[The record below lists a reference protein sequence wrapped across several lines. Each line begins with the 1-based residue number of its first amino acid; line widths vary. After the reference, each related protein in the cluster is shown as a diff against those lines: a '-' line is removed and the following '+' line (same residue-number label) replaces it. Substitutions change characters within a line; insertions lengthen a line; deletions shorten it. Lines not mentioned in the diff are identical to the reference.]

1 MSSLVS
7 RVFSR
12 RAAAVFPLALA
23 ALLIF
28 AKLGGFGL
36 WEPHE
41 TELLAAAASTEPIGE
56 TAREGAGPG
65 ASARGG
71 PLSRA
76 LISLGMEIGDPGEL
90 SVRLPGAVLAL
101 LAVVALFFCLLPLG
115 GLRLAVYA
123 TLACASAPVLLFHG
137 RQLTGESVA
146 LLAETL
152 ALGGA
157 ALAAWA
163 PRRAQTIAGFVLAA
177 TGALLWSIES
187 GLLLGLAVPAAAIS
201 CALAMR
207 GEAGRV
213 FSAEQRPELR
223 RTALLLVAAPAALL
237 AGGAFFASAL
247 TDGEGSAWITGGLA
261 AGPRQWPGFDRPLEQ
276 LLYGWFPWIAAAP
289 FALLDQSHGRGE
301 RPRFAG
307 ELSALAIAALA
318 FLCLAQLAHLSLG
331 DRPPLIAIV
340 PVSILAGLGLDA
352 LERSESAPRLGA
364 FFSLV
369 LLAVLVRDFAQRP
382 EVLLT
387 GYAFDGLEVPKSF
400 SPVVRVAVAA
410 APFGLLLIM
419 GGFFGRGGEG
429 SARWRRFRVA
439 ALAPVAAAAFGG
451 YVVLQLVP
459 DLSRDLSSKHVID
472 AYRQYRD
479 GDEPLAV
486 LGDGSPPVPA
496 ERLSGK
502 KDLFAW
508 LDRRERVFA
517 LLPPERLAGLD
528 RSWRLET
535 GEHLHVLDDE
545 SERYLL
551 VTNLPRQDEA
561 NVNPIARYVFS
572 EPFDSGPR
580 HRVEVDYDGRVTL
593 LGWELSSDLGEE
605 RMEAGESYELRTYW
619 RCDQRPRADYR
630 VFVHIDGP
638 GTRINGDHD
647 PVRGAYPMRQWR
659 PGDHVLDVYRGRAPL
674 TQDSGRYTVSVG
686 LYRGRNRLD
695 VADSGRWREKDDSVS
710 LGSVRLD

>member
-1 MSSLVS
+1 M
-7 RVFSR
+7 
-12 RAAAVFPLALA
+12 VFPLVLA

-28 AKLGGFGL
+28 AELGSFGL

-41 TELLAAAASTEPIGE
+41 TELLAAAASADPIGDA
-56 TAREGAGPG
+56 ARQGAVPG

-71 PLSRA
+71 PLAGA
-76 LISLGMEIGDPGEL
+76 LISLGLEIGDPGEL

-101 LAVVALFFCLLPLG
+101 LAVVVLFFCLLPLG
-115 GLRLAVYA
+115 GLRVAVYA

-152 ALGGA
+152 ALGGS

-163 PRRAQTIAGFVLAA
+163 PRRGQMIVGFVLAA
-177 TGALLWSIES
+177 IGALLWSIES
-187 GLLLGLAVPAAAIS
+187 GLLLGLAVPAAAIF

-207 GEAGRV
+207 GEAARAL
-213 FSAEQRPELR
+213 FAEQRPERR

-237 AGGAFFASAL
+237 AAGAFLASAL
-247 TDGEGSAWITGGLA
+247 TGGEGSAWITGGLA
-261 AGPRQWPGFDRPLEQ
+261 AGPREWPGFDRPLEQ
-276 LLYGWFPWIAAAP
+276 LLYGWFPWIAVAP
-289 FALLDQSHGRGE
+289 FAFLDESRTEGE

-307 ELSALAIAALA
+307 ELRALAIAALA
-318 FLCLAQLAHLSLG
+318 FFCLAQLTHFSLG

-340 PVSILAGLGLDA
+340 PVSILVGIGLDA
-352 LERSESAPRLGA
+352 LERSKSAPRLGA
-364 FFSLV
+364 LFSLV
-369 LLAVLVRDFAQRP
+369 LLAVLIRDFAQRP
-382 EVLLT
+382 EMLLT
-387 GYAFDGLEVPKSF
+387 GYAFENLEVPRSF
-400 SPVVRVAVAA
+400 SPVIQIAVAA
-410 APFGLLLIM
+410 GPFGLLLIT

-429 SARWRRFRVA
+429 SPRWRRFRVA
-439 ALAPVAAAAFGG
+439 AFAPVAAAAFGG

-459 DLSRDLSSKHVID
+459 ELSRDLSSKHVID

-486 LGDGSPPVPA
+486 LGGGSPPVPA
-496 ERLSGK
+496 ERLSDR

-508 LDRRERVFA
+508 LERPERVFA
-517 LLPPERLAGLD
+517 LVPPQRLAGLD

-535 GEHLHVLDDE
+535 GGHLYVLDDE

-551 VTNLPRQDEA
+551 VTNLPRPDEQ

-572 EPFDSGPR
+572 EPFDPRPR
-580 HRVEVDYDGRVTL
+580 HPVEVDYDGRVTL
-593 LGWELSSDLGEE
+593 LGWELSSDIGED
-605 RMEAGESYELRTYW
+605 RMEAGEAFELRTYW

-630 VFVHIDGP
+630 VFVHVDGP

-659 PGDHVLDVYRGRAPL
+659 PGDHVLDVYRGRVPL
-674 TQDSGRYTVSVG
+674 TQDSGRYTVNVG
-686 LYRGRNRLD
+686 LYRGRNRLE
-695 VADSGRWREKDDSVS
+695 VVDSGRWRERDDSVTV
-710 LGSVRLD
+710 GSVQLD